1 MQPCFTTDDPS
12 VQHLRHDAA
21 VGGRLRAAHVGAD
34 PRLAHGR
41 RPRGVDPHRRRV
53 GRLQVVR

>member
-1 MQPCFTTDDPS
+1 MFTTGDS
-12 VQHLRHDAA
+12 GVQHLRHDAA